1 MTAVAAVPPPPRKT
15 LLQWIT
21 DDDRD
26 QPSDC
31 RPACT
36 PAISALHA
44 RIGGREDGPRQPLAP
59 PPQLA
64 LPPLG

>member
-1 MTAVAAVPPPPRKT
+1 MSTLPAPPRKT

-26 QPSDC
+26 QPSDS
-31 RPACT
+31 RPVCT
-36 PAISALHA
+36 PAISAFHA
-44 RIGGREDGPRQPLAP
+44 RIGGEITGPREPLAP
-59 PPQLA
+59 PQQFA

>member
-1 MTAVAAVPPPPRKT
+1 MTTLPPPPRKT
-15 LLQWIT
+15 LSQWIT

-26 QPSDC
+26 QPSDS
-31 RPACT
+31 RPVCT

-44 RIGGREDGPRQPLAP
+44 RIGGREDGPREPLSAP
-59 PPQLA
+59 SGFA

>member
-1 MTAVAAVPPPPRKT
+1 MTKLPPPPRKT

-26 QPSDC
+26 QPSDS

-44 RIGGREDGPRQPLAP
+44 RIGGEVIHSGEPLAAP
-59 PPQLA
+59 SGLA

>member
-1 MTAVAAVPPPPRKT
+1 MNSAILPPPRKT

-44 RIGGREDGPRQPLAP
+44 RIGGEVAGPREPLSAP
-59 PPQLA
+59 SDLA

>member
-1 MTAVAAVPPPPRKT
+1 MSTLAPPPRKT

-44 RIGGREDGPRQPLAP
+44 RIGGEVAVPREPLAP
-59 PPQLA
+59 PPGLA